1 MCGEEEMRLLLVEDD
16 ASLRETLSESL
27 RREGFEV
34 IATGDGGEA
43 LELARTT
50 QPDLIILDL
59 MLPTLD
65 GLSVCRILRKETDV
79 PILMLTARSGPVDRV
94 VGLEMGADDYVV
106 KPFHMGELLARIRA
120 LLRRARGRPATTLT
134 AGDLTL
140 DLLARK
146 AFRGGRELRLT
157 MKEFDLLA
165 TLIQHRGPRPE
176 PGLPPGAGVGPGAPG
191 GHPDSRHAHPL
202 ASGEDRGGPCASAAD
217 RHRAGDRISIRGIG
231 MLELSLA
238 LLALLALGGLGFV
251 YRRWQRAEAA
261 LRETRWRLR
270 EETAEALRFRA
281 DLETL
286 AQGGTEALLLLDQER
301 RIRWANRPAMERLGA
316 RPGRTLLEATRSPE
330 LDALIPP
337 PAPPEGEGMSIRELR
352 WQGRW
357 WQATVWEGPNGYGL
371 ALLDITREREAER
384 ARRELT
390 ANVAHDLRTP
400 AHHHPPAA
408 GRAPAPG
415 SPPPRPGNA

>member
-1 MCGEEEMRLLLVEDD
+1 
-16 ASLRETLSESL
+16 
-27 RREGFEV
+27 
-34 IATGDGGEA
+34 
-43 LELARTT
+43 
-50 QPDLIILDL
+50 
-59 MLPTLD
+59 
-65 GLSVCRILRKETDV
+65 
-79 PILMLTARSGPVDRV
+79 
-94 VGLEMGADDYVV
+94 
-106 KPFHMGELLARIRA
+106 
-120 LLRRARGRPATTLT
+120 
-134 AGDLTL
+134 
-140 DLLARK
+140 
-146 AFRGGRELRLT
+146 
-157 MKEFDLLA
+157 
-165 TLIQHRGPRPE
+165 
-176 PGLPPGAGVGPGAPG
+176 
-191 GHPDSRHAHPL
+191 
-202 ASGEDRGGPCASAAD
+202 
-217 RHRAGDRISIRGIG
+217 

-400 AHHHPPAA
+400 LTTIRLLLDELRPPDPLPPAWQRLIGEVDRLIGLVHTLLDLARLEAGEWPMAYEALEVSAWVRGEVERFAPLYQARGLKVTLEIPEGLRVWADSEWA
-408 GRAPAPG
+408 GRALGNLLDNAIRFTPPGGEIRVRAWPEGEWVAIEVADTGPGIPPEELPRIFERFYRGDRHRGGGGSGLGLAIARHAVEAHGGRIQAFSEPGRGARFVFKLPAVGEP
-415 SPPPRPGNA
+415 